1 VSIDDRILR
10 KWTKKLADSLEPGE
24 RLVAFDR
31 GREEAVLQKR
41 IDVVVSTH
49 ATYIGM
55 GFGRVVRVRHE
66 DVMHVQL
73 AGANGIMLTTR
84 LAQELGQPGWCI
96 YTNHMGQELPDHIHE
111 QWLARRGRDDGLAAW
126 QQRIKGGVTDSCV
139 CGHPA
144 GRHAYDRPCTAHG
157 CGCKHFQS
165 RAEVEAEV
173 NGGMATKQERLD
185 RIEAVLA
192 KPDLDAA
199 DLRVKQLKEERH
211 HLRTFFWLARG
222 GDRSGEPFANPSRD
236 LSAEEV
242 DLLAKRHALQQ
253 TRE

>member
-1 VSIDDRILR
+1 VSIDDRIRR
-10 KWTKKLADSLEPGE
+10 KLTKKFAGQMEPGE
-24 RLVAFDR
+24 RIVAFDR
-31 GREEAVLQKR
+31 GREEAVVRKR
-41 IDVVVSTH
+41 VDVVVSTH

-55 GFGRVVRVRHE
+55 GFGKVVRVSHA
-66 DVMHVQL
+66 DVMHIQL

-84 LAQELGQPGWCI
+84 LSQDLGQPGWCI
-96 YTNHMGQELPDHIHE
+96 YTNHMSEEVPDHIYE
-111 QWLARRGRDDGLAAW
+111 QWLARQGRDDELAAW
-126 QQRIKGGVTDSCV
+126 QQRSKRGVTDGCV

-144 GRHAYDRPCTAHG
+144 ERHAYDRPCAVRG
-157 CGCKHFQS
+157 CGCQLYQS

-173 NGGMATKQERLD
+173 NAGMATKQERLD

-236 LSAEEV
+236 LSAEEL

-253 TRE
+253 TRQ